1 MDNLS
6 ETSQPVEPRRRC
18 TVTVTEKG
26 WHGARIAAEAAGCRS
41 ISELLEKV
49 ARGELAI
56 INSDEV
62 VSTFEDSPLPRPL
75 TQPVATQS
83 TQHQTKTVQTQPT
96 PTQPPSSASLSR
108 EILREI
114 IHELLQPLRRF
125 PKLVVT
131 GVSATLILMP
141 LLYVVDRTLSE
152 PTVTSDPTASEIPET
167 GDVVGG
173 YDVTDHFRIRPV
185 HPVTGAL
192 NVPHNGV
199 DLATP
204 TGTPVHAVG
213 RAGDIVTVD
222 CWWDVDGGG
231 WVADQTASSYP
242 DYVFQSL
249 HLLENECQSGDFKA
263 GDVFALTGNSGLG
276 SGEHYDFRI
285 KIQGKYVPPEKQ
297 FLESA
302 LTGVPIQGAQR
313 RWLGLF

>member
-1 MDNLS
+1 MDDL
-6 ETSQPVEPRRRC
+6 PEPTPAPEPKRRC

-26 WHGARIAAEAAGCRS
+26 WHGARAVAEAAGCRS

-49 ARGELAI
+49 ARGELAV
-56 INSDEV
+56 INSNEV
-62 VSTFEDSPLPRPL
+62 SPALEDSPVPTTLA
-75 TQPVATQS
+75 QPVGAQATDNPGAAWHKDS
-83 TQHQTKTVQTQPT
+83 VLTAPV
-96 PTQPPSSASLSR
+96 SLSA
-108 EILREI
+108 ELLSQ
-114 IHELLQPLRRF
+114 LLQPLRRF

-131 GVSATLILMP
+131 GVSATLILIP
-141 LLYVVDRTLSE
+141 LLYVVDRTL
-152 PTVTSDPTASEIPET
+152 PGPAANTDPTATEIPET
-167 GDVVGG
+167 GDVVAG

-199 DLATP
+199 DLGTP

-213 RAGDIVTVD
+213 QAGDAVEVE

-249 HLLENECQSGDFKA
+249 HLLENECQSGVFEA

-276 SGEHYDFRI
+276 SGEHYDFRV
-285 KIQGKYVPPEKQ
+285 KIEGKYVPPEKQ
-297 FLESA
+297 FVESA
-302 LTGVPIQGAQR
+302 ITGVPLEGGQR

>member
-1 MDNLS
+1 MDDL
-6 ETSQPVEPRRRC
+6 PEPTPAPEPKRRC

-26 WHGARIAAEAAGCRS
+26 WHGARVVAEAAGCRS

-49 ARGELAI
+49 ARGELAV
-56 INSDEV
+56 INSDQ
-62 VSTFEDSPLPRPL
+62 VSPALEDSPLPTTL
-75 TQPVATQS
+75 AQSVGAQS
-83 TQHQTKTVQTQPT
+83 TDNPGTARRKDSTLTAP
-96 PTQPPSSASLSR
+96 ASVTAEMISVMS
-108 EILREI
+108 
-114 IHELLQPLRRF
+114 ELLQPLRRF

-141 LLYVVDRTLSE
+141 LLYVVDQSLSG
-152 PTVTSDPTASEIPET
+152 PAASADPTATEIPET
-167 GDVVGG
+167 GDVVAG

-199 DLATP
+199 DLGTP

-213 RAGDIVTVD
+213 KAGDTVEVE

-249 HLLENECQSGDFKA
+249 HLLENECQSGAFKA

-285 KIQGKYVPPEKQ
+285 KIKGKYVPPEKQ
-297 FLESA
+297 FVESA
-302 LTGVPIQGAQR
+302 LTGKPLEGSRR